1 MESSTLPLG
10 ILLLGVAAFAGFM
23 AFRLRPWPVAPGTS
37 TPVKPGAYA
46 VQILQGKPPAASVQP
61 DRQAEIGVIEGGLAV
76 LLAVWATAKAAQV
89 LNGGGGIL
97 GKLFGGGFGKIFS
110 KLKGVLSNP
119 EVDTVLGDA
128 ATAASEVP

>member
-61 DRQAEIGVIEGGLAV
+61 DRQTEIGVIEGGLAV

-97 GKLFGGGFGKIFS
+97 KLLGQGSSLFGKFF
-110 KLKGVLSNP
+110 KLVKGVLSNP
-119 EVDTVLGDA
+119 EADAVIADA
-128 ATAASEVP
+128 AEVP